1 MQGFATAD
9 VLPCCLVELSKQ
21 LEGLNSLVCN
31 TVHDSIVVD
40 CYPSEEEQVINIL
53 KNSMLGVAKE
63 LKLRYNL
70 NYDMPIGIEIKKG
83 ENWLD
88 TDVVYP
94 I

>member
-1 MQGFATAD
+1 M
-9 VLPCCLVELSKQ
+9 
-21 LEGLNSLVCN
+21 
-31 TVHDSIVVD
+31 VD